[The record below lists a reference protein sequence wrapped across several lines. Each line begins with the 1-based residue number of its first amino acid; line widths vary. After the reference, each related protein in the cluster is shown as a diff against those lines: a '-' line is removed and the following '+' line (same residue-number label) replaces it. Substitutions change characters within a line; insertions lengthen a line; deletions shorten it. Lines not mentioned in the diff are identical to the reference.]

1 MSMFQ
6 VTAIRTPE
14 FAVFLG
20 FAAFIVESGTVSL
33 GLRLAIFDWPIG
45 SASRACSAWVGY
57 AWMVGCDSNIMYGSP
72 HIRLLYILIALT
84 RMNVGHEETQEATL
98 RHKPLK
104 RIFKGSVVFG

>member
-14 FAVFLG
+14 FAVVLG
-20 FAAFIVESGTVSL
+20 FAAFIVESGTVFL
-33 GLRLAIFDWPIG
+33 GLHLAIFDWPIG

-72 HIRLLYILIALT
+72 HIRLLYISFSRVTYNLILVSLFYSS
-84 RMNVGHEETQEATL
+84 RMICIHN
-98 RHKPLK
+98 
-104 RIFKGSVVFG
+104 SN